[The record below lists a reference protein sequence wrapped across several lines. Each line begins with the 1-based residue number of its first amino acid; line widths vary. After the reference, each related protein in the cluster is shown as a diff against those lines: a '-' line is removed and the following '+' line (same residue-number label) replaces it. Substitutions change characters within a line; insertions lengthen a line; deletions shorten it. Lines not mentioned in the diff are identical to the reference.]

1 MADLGAIVACLSK
14 RNRNVVPLVLRM
26 MKVLSH
32 RGNDGFGISTTDE
45 LVTSINLS
53 NLESR
58 NLDSSV
64 AIGYN
69 LMKLLPIDVPQ
80 PCRISGGTFSFDGE
94 IYSERF
100 VSGVEE
106 IARKTG
112 DIFDPNFYADLVKSE
127 DGAYAISAVVDDQI
141 RLARDPLGLK
151 PLYYGE
157 SAQFYA
163 AASERKALWSVGIHS
178 PRFFPPGNVAT
189 ITSNGLTLNPVKI
202 LQRSLATAVSNGSA
216 AVKINNKLLNSI
228 KARTAGTVDV
238 AVAFSGGLDSGLVAF
253 LAKSLG
259 RNVTLVSIG
268 MNDSYDLIHAQKA
281 AQELNI
287 PLVSRILEKEE
298 LEPAVRQALWYMED
312 SNPMKVEVAVAI
324 GWAAKVAAEE
334 GYKVIL
340 TGQGGD
346 ELFAGY
352 AKFARISESRGLKA
366 AKEAATESV
375 VDAHITNYTRD
386 EQVTSPHR
394 VRMRHPFAEWE
405 LTSLALSLPIE
416 ANLRMTND
424 PLRKRVL
431 RESAKLAGV
440 PLSIVEAPK
449 RAVQYGSGIHRA
461 LTEIAK
467 SRNLS
472 VNQFIQKIYR
482 ELSWDEL
489 SNL

>member
-14 RNRNVVPLVLRM
+14 RNRNVVPLVLHM

-163 AASERKALWSVGIHS
+163 V
-178 PRFFPPGNVAT
+178 
-189 ITSNGLTLNPVKI
+189 
-202 LQRSLATAVSNGSA
+202 SL
-216 AVKINNKLLNSI
+216 K
-228 KARTAGTVDV
+228 
-238 AVAFSGGLDSGLVAF
+238 
-253 LAKSLG
+253 
-259 RNVTLVSIG
+259 
-268 MNDSYDLIHAQKA
+268 
-281 AQELNI
+281 
-287 PLVSRILEKEE
+287 EK
-298 LEPAVRQALWYMED
+298 
-312 SNPMKVEVAVAI
+312 
-324 GWAAKVAAEE
+324 
-334 GYKVIL
+334 
-340 TGQGGD
+340 
-346 ELFAGY
+346 
-352 AKFARISESRGLKA
+352 
-366 AKEAATESV
+366 
-375 VDAHITNYTRD
+375 
-386 EQVTSPHR
+386 
-394 VRMRHPFAEWE
+394 PF
-405 LTSLALSLPIE
+405 
-416 ANLRMTND
+416 
-424 PLRKRVL
+424 
-431 RESAKLAGV
+431 GV
-440 PLSIVEAPK
+440 
-449 RAVQYGSGIHRA
+449 
-461 LTEIAK
+461 
-467 SRNLS
+467 
-472 VNQFIQKIYR
+472 
-482 ELSWDEL
+482 
-489 SNL
+489 